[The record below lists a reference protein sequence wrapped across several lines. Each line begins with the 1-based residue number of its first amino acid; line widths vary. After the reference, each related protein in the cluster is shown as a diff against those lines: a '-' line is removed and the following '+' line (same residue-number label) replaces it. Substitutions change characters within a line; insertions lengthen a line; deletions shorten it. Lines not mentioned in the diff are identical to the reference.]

1 MSLKEQTIIFTD
13 EDAQGNTIMQFP
25 ITKAGL
31 IEDIMSITQ
40 GGTGADNVA
49 GARSNLGLGSVATLN
64 TVPIISGGTG
74 ATTARDACTNLG
86 IFNSSG
92 HLILPD
98 GSEFWIE

>member
-40 GGTGADNVA
+40 GGTGA
-49 GARSNLGLGSVATLN
+49 
-64 TVPIISGGTG
+64 
-74 ATTARDACTNLG
+74 TTARDACTNLG